1 MVLCSSRVLLL
12 KQIKAAFQ
20 ILFVMVKHLR
30 WIQLIMSSFSFTT
43 IATIHSPYKEKF
55 AVPRQPGL
63 VPSAIALLEIHSPYN
78 DINAFSGLE
87 DFSHLWLTFVFHKN
101 KQQTDWQPMVRPPRL
116 GGNKRV
122 GVFATRSPNRPNP
135 IGLSLVEFHGIV
147 QKQGKLF
154 LRLSN
159 IDLVD
164 GTPVI
169 DIKPYI
175 PYADAKP
182 DASAGFAQ
190 QTPETTM
197 TIEFSLAAQ
206 QIADEDPQLKALIT
220 EILQQ
225 DPRPAYK
232 KGSIDNKIYA
242 VHLLDFNITWQVSEE
257 ITTVQTIDKR

>member
-1 MVLCSSRVLLL
+1 MN
-12 KQIKAAFQ
+12 
-20 ILFVMVKHLR
+20 
-30 WIQLIMSSFSFTT
+30 SFSLTT

-63 VPSAIALLEIHSPYN
+63 VPSAVALLEIHSPYD

-87 DFSHLWLTFVFHKN
+87 DFSHLWLTFIFHKN
-101 KQQTDWQPMVRPPRL
+101 KQQAGWQPMVRPPRL

-135 IGLSLVEFHGIV
+135 IGLSLVEFHGVI

-154 LRLSN
+154 LQLSN
-159 IDLVD
+159 IDLID
-164 GTPVI
+164 GTPII

-182 DASAGFAQ
+182 EAQAGFAQ
-190 QTPETTM
+190 HMPETTM
-197 TIEFSLAAQ
+197 AIKFSSVAQ
-206 QIADEDPQLKALIT
+206 QVIDNNTELAQLIT
-220 EILQQ
+220 EVLQQ

-232 KGSIDNKIYA
+232 KGTVDTKTYA
-242 VHLLDFNITWQVSEE
+242 VHLLNFNITWQVVDA
-257 ITTVQTIDKR
+257 ITTVLEITER

>member
-1 MVLCSSRVLLL
+1 MN
-12 KQIKAAFQ
+12 
-20 ILFVMVKHLR
+20 
-30 WIQLIMSSFSFTT
+30 SFSLAT

-63 VPSAIALLEIHSPYN
+63 VPSAIALLEMLPPYD

-101 KQQTDWQPMVRPPRL
+101 KAPKNWQPMVRPPRL
-116 GGNKRV
+116 GGNKRI

-135 IGLSLVEFHGIV
+135 IGLSLVEFHGVI
-147 QKQGKLF
+147 KKEDKLF

-164 GTPVI
+164 GTPII

-182 DASAGFAQ
+182 NASAGFAQ
-190 QTPETTM
+190 QIPESSM
-197 TIEFSLAAQ
+197 VVEFSGQAM
-206 QIADEDPQLKALIT
+206 QIIEVNRELKTLIT
-220 EILQQ
+220 EVLKQ

-232 KGSIDNKIYA
+232 KNSDDDKTYA
-242 VHLLDFNITWQVSEE
+242 MHLLEFNVSWTVHQN
-257 ITTVQTIDKR
+257 ITTVHGIDVVKKD